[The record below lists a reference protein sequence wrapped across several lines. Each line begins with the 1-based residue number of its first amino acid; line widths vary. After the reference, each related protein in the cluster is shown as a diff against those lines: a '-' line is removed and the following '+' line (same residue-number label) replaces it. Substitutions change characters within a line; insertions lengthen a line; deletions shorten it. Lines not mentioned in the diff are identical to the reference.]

1 MSYKDIVVQIADGPD
16 GATRLQVAL
25 DLATLH
31 GAHLTGLYVEPPL
44 PMSAFPEI
52 PVPVEV
58 INAQEAAAAERLA
71 SLEQHFNRASS
82 QAGISTEWRVSH
94 ADTVT
99 ALNVNAR
106 YADLLVTGHSEG
118 DSVSWFDMA
127 ATKHIALESG
137 RPVLVVPCGAKIASL
152 GQRVLVAWNG
162 SREAV
167 RAVHDALPLLE
178 RASFVQV
185 VVVNPQVGYGEHGAV
200 PGADIC
206 LHLARHGIQAEAYVG
221 HTDSQA
227 IGAALLTQATAIGAD
242 LVVMGAYGHSR
253 FRELVLGGVTRH
265 LLQHLQVPMLMAH

>member
-1 MSYKDIVVQIADGPD
+1 MNYKDIVVQIADGTD
-16 GATRLQVAL
+16 GAMRLKVAL
-25 DLATLH
+25 DLAVLH
-31 GAHLTGLYVEPPL
+31 GAHITGLYVEPPL

-52 PVPVEV
+52 PVPAEV
-58 INAQEAAAAERLA
+58 INAQEAAAAQRLT
-71 SLEQHFNRASS
+71 SLEQQFAHASG
-82 QAGISTEWRVSH
+82 QAGVSAEWRVSH

-106 YADLLVTGHSEG
+106 YADLLVTGHSEDG
-118 DSVSWFDMA
+118 SVSWFGMA

-137 RPVLVVPCGAKIASL
+137 RPVLVVPCGAKVTSL

-167 RAVHDALPLLE
+167 RAVHDALPLLVH
-178 RASFVQV
+178 ASFVQV
-185 VVVNPQVGYGEHGAV
+185 VVINPQVGYGEHGAV

-206 LHLARHGIQAEAYVG
+206 LHLARHGIKAEAYVG
-221 HTDSQA
+221 HSDSQA

-265 LLQHLQVPMLMAH
+265 LLQHLRVPMLMAH

>member
-16 GATRLQVAL
+16 CATRLKVAL

-31 GAHLTGLYVEPPL
+31 GAHVTGLYVEPPL

-52 PVPVEV
+52 PVPLEV
-58 INAQEAAAAERLA
+58 IEAQEAAAAQRLTA
-71 SLEQHFNRASS
+71 LEQLFQHATG
-82 QAGISTEWRVSH
+82 QAGVSAEWRVSH
-94 ADTVT
+94 ADSVT

-106 YADLLVTGHSEG
+106 YADLLVTGYSEQ

-137 RPVLVVPCGAKIASL
+137 RPVLIVPCQATVTTL
-152 GQRVLVAWNG
+152 GERIVVAWNG

-167 RAVHDALPLLE
+167 RAVHDALPLLQ

-185 VVVNPQVGYGEHGAV
+185 VVINPSVGYGEHGAV

-206 LHLARHGIQAEAYVG
+206 LHLARHGVQAEAYVG
-221 HTDSQA
+221 HADGHA
-227 IGAALLTQATAIGAD
+227 IGAALHTQASAVGAD

>member
-1 MSYKDIVVQIADGPD
+1 MNYKDIVVQIADGPD
-16 GATRLQVAL
+16 CATRLQVAIS
-25 DLATLH
+25 LAELH
-31 GAHLTGLYVEPPL
+31 QAHVTGLYVEPPL

-58 INAQEAAAAERLA
+58 IDAQEALAAQRLA
-71 SLEQHFNRASS
+71 TLEQQFA
-82 QAGISTEWRVSH
+82 QATSHAGVSAEWRVSH

-106 YADLLVTGHSEG
+106 YADLLITGYSEDG
-118 DSVSWFDMA
+118 SVSWFDVA

-137 RPVLVVPCGAKIASL
+137 RPVLVVPCSAPVTTL
-152 GQRVLVAWNG
+152 GERILVAWNG

-167 RAVHDALPLLE
+167 RAVHDALPLLK

-185 VVVNPQVGYGEHGAV
+185 VVINPSVGYGEHGAV

-221 HTDSQA
+221 HADSST
-227 IGAALLTQATAIGAD
+227 IGAALHAQATAIGAD